1 MKWSTEAKV
10 GAFAFAGILIFAV
23 LMFELSHMVLFGK
36 DGFHVTG
43 YFNEAEGIES
53 GNAIRYA
60 GVEVGR
66 VDDISVDRGEAI
78 LNLRFYDGSEI
89 PKDAV
94 FTIATSSIMGGRYVN
109 VSGGNFSRGVLEDGM
124 TIRGG
129 AAPSMEAIMAKVDK
143 LADTAQQMMDGMNN
157 VISDHDTQLHA
168 KQIIGNMDALTQ
180 NLTILTAQGIQIA
193 KNVDDITAQMNAM
206 IGQFNGD
213 GNAGAQARV
222 ILDNL
227 AVTSENAKELS
238 FKARS
243 VSDKLNGSSKGG
255 IFNVSGDAE
264 ILYNTKDKEYSPN
277 FNLNFGTDKY
287 VRLGAE
293 SIGDG
298 SLFNAQFGSRKGPM
312 DFHAGIIRGKVG
324 FGSMYIADRFR
335 IGADVYDPN
344 HLTFR
349 FRGSFQIRPNFFVTA
364 QSIQPEKREG
374 GGNYFGLSYT
384 Y

>member
-1 MKWSTEAKV
+1 MKWTTEAKV
-10 GAFAFAGILIFAV
+10 GAFALAGILIFAV
-23 LMFELSHMVLFGK
+23 IMFELSHMVLFGK

-66 VDDISVDRGEAI
+66 VDGITVARGEAI
-78 LNLRFYDGSEI
+78 LNLRFYNGSEI

-94 FTIATSSIMGGRYVN
+94 FTISTSSIMGGRFVN
-109 VSGGNFSRGVLEDGM
+109 VSGGDFNRGILEDGM
-124 TIRGG
+124 TVRGG
-129 AAPSMEAIMAKVDK
+129 AAASMETIMAKVDK
-143 LADTAQQMMDGMNN
+143 LADSAQMMMDGMNN
-157 VISDHDTQLHA
+157 VIADHDTQLHA

-180 NLTILTAQGIQIA
+180 NLAILTAQGIQIA
-193 KNVDDITAQMNAM
+193 KNVDDMTAQMNAM

-213 GNAGAQARV
+213 GAAGAQARV

-227 AVTSENAKELS
+227 AVTSENAKEIS

-243 VSDKLNGSSKGG
+243 VSDKISGSAKGG
-255 IFNVSGDAE
+255 LFKVSGDAE
-264 ILYNTKDKEYSPN
+264 ILYNTKDKKYSPN
-277 FNLNFGTDKY
+277 VNLDFGDDKY
-287 VRLGAE
+287 VRLGVE
-293 SIGDG
+293 SLGEG

-312 DFHAGIIRGKVG
+312 DLHAGLIRGKVG
-324 FGSMYIADRFR
+324 IGAMYGKNRFR

-344 HLTFR
+344 ALTFR
-349 FRGSFQIRPNFFVTA
+349 FKGSFQIRPNFFVTA

-374 GGNYFGLSYT
+374 GGNYFGLSFMY
-384 Y
+384 